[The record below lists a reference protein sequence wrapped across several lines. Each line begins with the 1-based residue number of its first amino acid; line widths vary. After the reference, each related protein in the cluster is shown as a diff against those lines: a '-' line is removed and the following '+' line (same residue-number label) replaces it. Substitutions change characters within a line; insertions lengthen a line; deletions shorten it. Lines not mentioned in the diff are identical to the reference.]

1 VVNRPLYKPF
11 SSACLILIWTESWYL
26 AVMILLVAELHVQ
39 NNAAQHTSINYN
51 AGQIK
56 DKANLPF
63 PWDVEVHHL
72 TVLVQHGDG
81 GITGM

>member
-1 VVNRPLYKPF
+1 
-11 SSACLILIWTESWYL
+11 
-26 AVMILLVAELHVQ
+26 MILLVAQLHVQ

-51 AGQIK
+51 AGQTK
-56 DKANLPF
+56 DKANLSF

-72 TVLVQHGDG
+72 TLLVQHGAG